1 MSLFRLFVIIVILSL
16 CGILVAALP
25 AELTAQGNPELYNS
39 LRTKALGNL
48 NLLSRQQQRDYTRLL
63 DSYPDALMAYLI
75 AYEPDSN
82 LAMSNPGNILSNY
95 QASLEV
101 LEYTGLNYSPEFYL
115 SYVAKITVS
124 DETISLYRK
133 NFLDSGLREILHNY
147 PDETERYRQV
157 ALWCVKKLRFQ
168 PTSGR
173 DQNPIDIAYYSLTGR
188 CEEMQ
193 ILFVAA
199 ARTVGIP
206 SRPASTPWWAH
217 IDNNHAWAEIFI
229 QDAWHYTGDMDAA
242 HFPDQTWFSGMI
254 DKTVLILADGSMA
267 TEGEEVLGRGRY
279 DTLINSTRNYAKERT
294 RTIRIFSRNSD
305 GKGITDL
312 LITPLVYNW
321 GSLRA
326 ITTIQADS
334 TGSKTISVGRGAFFL
349 MLSRGEERA
358 LVPIASDPGN
368 LRILVLTG
376 DYQPEADLTGIT
388 IARLSRDRLPDQ
400 YLVMD
405 YPGNEMIWQQA
416 PESWNTAVNQAKAEI
431 AENLQAFENRTLPSW
446 FEPVDSLYTQVYR
459 ETRGNWTA
467 FFNFISRHRPL
478 PQPFIELLA
487 NGDPKLLWQAQSWL
501 FEALYNF
508 YLEHQ
513 QTFAALS
520 AEDRQILFDPTV
532 YFEEL
537 PTPQRPFSRNPTLYP
552 KFFRVRGNSDL
563 QKTQR
568 VIDKLS
574 RRFEIDASKALSG
587 LIPLDIAVKQDYL
600 SGYQFRILAVSALRA
615 NGIPA
620 QFSRIPDAIEVL
632 LDDEWQYYNV
642 KTNSIYDPSQDT
654 QEESITKRIWIGDAE
669 GLPLQLSPD
678 QMKLSIVSGQQ
689 LYPVNREL
697 NYLGNGFYEASV
709 PPAGIYLQIGYRVS
723 DSRTI
728 YALGWL
734 RPTEETTSFSLEQ
747 YPRSWLPAEDAT
759 LALLEGVDTQGFD
772 TILLGHETQE
782 NSIRILE
789 KLGNRRV
796 LFLDYSEYIQAT
808 ETHRIAPAWRD
819 LVKADYWN
827 SQRTIT
833 LIRDGETWQSYEG
846 FWERV
851 PQE

>member
-1 MSLFRLFVIIVILSL
+1 MSRIRLLAIVILLSI
-16 CGILVAALP
+16 CGILAAALP
-25 AELTAQGNPELYNS
+25 TELTAEGNPELYQS
-39 LRTKALGNL
+39 LHIKALKNL
-48 NLLSRQQQRDYTRLL
+48 NLLSRSQIRDYTQLL
-63 DSYPDALMAYLI
+63 NRYPDALMAYLI

-82 LAMSNPGNILSNY
+82 LAMSSAQTILSNY
-95 QASLEV
+95 QATLEV
-101 LEYTGLNYSPEFYL
+101 LEQTGLNYSPEFFL
-115 SYVAKITVS
+115 SYVAKITIS

-133 NFLDSGLREILHNY
+133 NFLNDGLRDILNNY

-173 DQNPIDIAYYSLTGR
+173 DQNPMDIAYYSLTGR

-229 QDAWHYTGDMDAA
+229 QGGWHYTGDMDAA

-267 TEGEEVLGRGRY
+267 TEGEEVLARGRY
-279 DTLINSTRNYAKERT
+279 DTLINSTRNYAKDRT
-294 RTIRIFSRNSD
+294 RSISIVSRNSE

-368 LRILVLTG
+368 LRILVLAG
-376 DYQPEADLTGIT
+376 DSQPEADLTVTT

-416 PESWNTAVNQAKAEI
+416 PESWNIAANQAKAEI
-431 AENLQAFENRTLPSW
+431 SENLQTFENRTLPPW
-446 FEPVDSLYTQVYR
+446 FEPVDSLYAQVYS
-459 ETRGNWTA
+459 ETRGNWAA
-467 FFNFISRHRPL
+467 FYNFISRHRPL

-487 NGDPKLLWQAQSWL
+487 AGDPKLLWQAQDWL

-508 YLEHQ
+508 YLDHED
-513 QTFAALS
+513 TFAALS
-520 AEDRQILFDPTV
+520 PEDRQILFDPTV

-537 PTPQRPFSRNPTLYP
+537 PTPQRPFSKKPQLYP
-552 KFFRVRGNSDL
+552 RFFKVRGNSDL

-568 VIDKLS
+568 VISKLL
-574 RRFEIDASKALSG
+574 RRFEIDSSKALSG
-587 LIPLDIAVKQDYL
+587 LIPLDIAVVQDYL
-600 SGYQFRILAVSALRA
+600 SNYQFRMLAVSALRA

-632 LDDEWQYYNV
+632 LDDEWVYYNV
-642 KTNSIYDPSQDT
+642 NTNSIFDPSQST
-654 QEESITKRIWIGDAE
+654 QEESVTKKIWIGDAD
-669 GLPLQLSPD
+669 GLPLQLSSE

-697 NYLGNGFYEASV
+697 NYIGNGFYEASI
-709 PPAGIYLQIGYRVS
+709 PATGIYLQIGYRVS
-723 DSRTI
+723 DSRTV
-728 YALGWL
+728 YVLGWL
-734 RPTEETTSFSLEQ
+734 RPTEDTTSFSLEQ
-747 YPRSWLPAEDAT
+747 YPRSWLPAETAT

-772 TILLGHETQE
+772 TIVLGHETQE

-789 KLGNRRV
+789 KLGQRRV
-796 LFLDYSEYIQAT
+796 LFLDYSEYIR
-808 ETHRIAPAWRD
+808 ETQTHKIAPAWRD
-819 LVKADYWN
+819 LVKSDYWN
-827 SQRTIT
+827 SMRTIT
-833 LIRDGETWQSYEG
+833 LIRDGEGWQSYEG